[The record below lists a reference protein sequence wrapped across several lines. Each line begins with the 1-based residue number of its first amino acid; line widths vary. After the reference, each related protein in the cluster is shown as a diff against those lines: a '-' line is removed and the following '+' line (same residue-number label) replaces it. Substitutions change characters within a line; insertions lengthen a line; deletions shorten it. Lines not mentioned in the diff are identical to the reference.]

1 MQATTQLDS
10 NARSNSERPL
20 RKGELV
26 IVKQTPTDLW
36 QSTAKVQSG
45 LVAEKKKQS
54 KYRKSFFD
62 WHKTEEK

>member
-10 NARSNSERPL
+10 NARSNSERHL

-45 LVAEKKKQS
+45 LVAEKKK
-54 KYRKSFFD
+54 
-62 WHKTEEK
+62 TIEIP